1 MSITEPILQ
10 QVREMSP
17 DELQQ
22 RFTDEIEKR
31 AVDDK
36 YIDGN
41 EERELLQI
49 ALQHGFP
56 TDWARNFLVE
66 VCRTRGYA
74 IEAAVVQLVRE
85 RLRSATL
92 SDGRIDWRGF
102 KSVVAEAK
110 LAVAGTSKTESE
122 IRKLVVTTME
132 DTGLNRVK
140 TGWLGNW
147 YRKLKRD
154 VGA

>member
-1 MSITEPILQ
+1 MNTRSLP
-10 QVREMSP
+10 VHAM
-17 DELQQ
+17 
-22 RFTDEIEKR
+22 KR
-31 AVDDK
+31 MGA
-36 YIDGN
+36 
-41 EERELLQI
+41 LLRKN
-49 ALQHGFP
+49 AP
-56 TDWARNFLVE
+56 WE
-66 VCRTRGYA
+66 
-74 IEAAVVQLVRE
+74 QLVRE

-102 KSVVAEAK
+102 KRVVAEAK